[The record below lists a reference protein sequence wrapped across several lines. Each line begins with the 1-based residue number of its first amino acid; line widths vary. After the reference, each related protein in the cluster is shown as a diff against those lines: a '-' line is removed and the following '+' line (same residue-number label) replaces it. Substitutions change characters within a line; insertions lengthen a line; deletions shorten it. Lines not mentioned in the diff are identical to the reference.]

1 MVAYT
6 PDRAEDEDM
15 PAARDDYL
23 IRLITQAAAVLRRL
37 RERLRGGGAP
47 EEVAREARDA
57 VGELFGPQAG
67 LLAMLD
73 PASAAALVGD
83 AERVAVWAGLL
94 RVEAEAVRQSGDPA
108 RAAAL
113 DARANALDG
122 AGGARPEPPPG
133 GPV

>member
-1 MVAYT
+1 MVTYT
-6 PDRAEDEDM
+6 CNRAEDEGM

-23 IRLITQAAAVLRRL
+23 IRLITQAAAALRRL
-37 RERLRGGGAP
+37 RERLRAGGAP

-94 RVEAEAVRQSGDPA
+94 RVEADALRQSGKPE

-113 DARANALDG
+113 EARAGALERVGRAGPEAPDG
-122 AGGARPEPPPG
+122 GTA
-133 GPV
+133 